1 MEKFAGLP
9 KWGQY
14 LVTVIVAGILI
25 FAIWYLF
32 ISDQKKKLEDLQKQS
47 EQLAQDIRQ
56 GQEAQN
62 RLDELNRQM
71 EIILKDLEVF
81 KSIIPADP
89 QTGTLLRAFQS
100 FARDQ
105 NLEIAK
111 ISPKGFNK
119 KEMYS
124 EQPYAMQVVG
134 GYHDLAL
141 FFDKLAHMRRV
152 VNVSGLD
159 MSSVTRKKV
168 AAVNAKFE
176 AMVYMQNPEEPA
188 ATEEKKPAKPG
199 AAPKEK
205 KP

>member
-1 MEKFAGLP
+1 MEKFASLP

-14 LVTVIVAGILI
+14 LATVIVAGILI

-32 ISDQKKKLEDLQKQS
+32 ISDQRKKLEDLQKQS

-56 GQEAQN
+56 GQEAQR

-71 EIILKDLEVF
+71 EILLNDLEVF
-81 KSIIPADP
+81 KSIIPPDP

-119 KEMYS
+119 KDLYS
-124 EQPYAMQVVG
+124 EQPYAMQMVG

-141 FFDKLAHMRRV
+141 FFDKLAHMRRI
-152 VNVSGLD
+152 VNVSGLELAA
-159 MSSVTRKKV
+159 VTRKRLP
-168 AAVNAKFE
+168 AVSAKFE

-188 ATEEKKPAKPG
+188 APEVKPAKP
-199 AAPKEK
+199 APKEK